1 MNPFEK
7 LFQQTWATFKAWPWY
22 FRLLGGIFLLAF
34 VILATLGIAAKILA
48 PGPKTSADEEHAE
61 TVDTALEGQEKIREE
76 LDETINLKKKQMY
89 RHINSATKIDAK
101 TLKNRQKIYEATSME
116 ELDELQKK
124 LGL

>member
-1 MNPFEK
+1 MNSFEK
-7 LFQQTWATFKAWPWY
+7 LYQQTWTIFKAWPWY
-22 FRLLGGIFLLAF
+22 LKLLGGVFLLVF
-34 VILATLGIAAKILA
+34 VVLATLGIAAKILA

-61 TVDTALEGQEKIREE
+61 TVDTALEGQEKIRKE
-76 LDETINLKKKQMY
+76 LDDTINLKKKKLY
-89 RHINSATKIDAK
+89 THINSAAKIDAK

>member
-1 MNPFEK
+1 MNTLEN
-7 LFQQTWATFKAWPWY
+7 LFQKFWTSYKSWPWWGKV
-22 FRLLGGIFLLAF
+22 LGAVLLA
-34 VILATLGIAAKILA
+34 VLAVLAVLAIAARVLVS
-48 PGPKTSADEEHAE
+48 GPKTLADEEHAE
-61 TVDTALEGQEKIREE
+61 TVDTALEGQEKIRRE

-89 RHINSATKIDAK
+89 RHINSAAKIDAK